1 VESPVRRPA
10 ADGLSRI
17 GGTAVDVRCFPSDD
31 TTFASCVGA
40 IAASLRETGH
50 GSPAALESRL
60 RATYP
65 SATVHEQTALGS
77 LMPNAA
83 TWYVFRDGGG

>member
-1 VESPVRRPA
+1 MESPVRHPA
-10 ADGLSRI
+10 ADGLSRT

-40 IAASLRETGH
+40 IAASLGETGH
-50 GSPAALESRL
+50 GSPTALESRL

-65 SATVHEQTALGS
+65 NATVHVQTALGS
-77 LMPNAA
+77 LTSSAT